1 METIK
6 NVITD
11 CWDSL
16 LGRVAIIGLSVGW
29 VPFVLLSE
37 AHAALVK

>member
-11 CWDSL
+11 CWENL
-16 LGRVAIIGLSVGW
+16 LGHVAIIGLSVGW

-37 AHAALVK
+37 AHATLVK